1 MVPWSERREEGE
13 KQKGKSPLLLEEEA
27 WVVQVGPRV
36 VPIHPRTMP
45 VPNQ

>member
-1 MVPWSERREEGE
+1 MVPWSSKGERKET
-13 KQKGKSPLLLEEEA
+13 KGKSPLLLEENT

-36 VPIHPRTMP
+36 PRTMP